1 MLTHKT
7 FHSKAAILHATARFF
22 ALCLLLQTP
31 LLMAYAHYS
40 AHYIALWWNLTFHIL
55 CAFTTLYLCNKDLPT
70 HARTLLL
77 TSYYSYIVLATFLWR
92 GDVYIQHFLLIGCL
106 CCVGV
111 FSQHEQRPRLY
122 WGLLFALTFCVIDGL
137 FSDSLQGW
145 QGAIRRSN
153 SITLTLA
160 SVGLILTLHAHSRR
174 HLHHLAVNYRQTR
187 QLLIKATPAAKLT
200 SAFTRP
206 LKRVSNPPFNGHS
219 CSASNGFSTT
229 LTRQTFTSAS
239 VLFADIK
246 GYQTLAPLFGEQKVI
261 EALDAFYSQ
270 IDELAAAHNMF
281 PVKTNGDEY
290 MAVSEL
296 CMFPPSH
303 PVNGSRKGDQ
313 NTRNS
318 TQVSTQSHSPS
329 SVLEN
334 THHINNC
341 VQFALAVTAT
351 FIVFASKE
359 GWPCQIRIGVAA
371 GPVTAGMPQR
381 QHGIFD
387 VWGNTVNLASM
398 LEQHCTGN
406 SVTVCASTFPHLA
419 TETQAKFCPVLI
431 DSKIGELAAFEHRLN
446 DTH

>member
-7 FHSKAAILHATARFF
+7 FHSKAAVLHTTARFF
-22 ALCLLLQTP
+22 ALCLLLQSP
-31 LLMAYAHYS
+31 LLMAYAQDS
-40 AHYIALWWNLTFHIL
+40 ANHIALWWNLTFHIL
-55 CAFTTLYLCNKDLPT
+55 CAFTVLYLCHKGQPS
-70 HARTLLL
+70 HARTLLI
-77 TSYYSYIVLATFLWR
+77 TSYYSYIVLATLLWR

-106 CCVGV
+106 CCVGL

-137 FSDSLQGW
+137 FSYSLHGW

-174 HLHHLAVNYRQTR
+174 HLHHLAVNYRHTR

-200 SAFTRP
+200 SAFTPP
-206 LKRVSNPPFNGHS
+206 LSHVPNTPLSRFSS
-219 CSASNGFSTT
+219 SASTGFSTG
-229 LTRQTFTSAS
+229 LMRQSFSSAC

-270 IDELAAAHNMF
+270 IDVLAAANKMY

-296 CMFPPSH
+296 CMFPPLSAS
-303 PVNGSRKGDQ
+303 NGEQKGEQ
-313 NTRNS
+313 KS
-318 TQVSTQSHSPS
+318 A
-329 SVLEN
+329 
-334 THHINNC
+334 HHINNG
-341 VQFALAVTAT
+341 VLFALAVTAT
-351 FIVFASKE
+351 FKIFALKE

-371 GPVTAGMPQR
+371 GPVTAGMPRR

-398 LEQHCTGN
+398 LEQHCKGN
-406 SVTVCASTFPHLA
+406 AVTVCDSTFPHLTA
-419 TETQAKFCPVLI
+419 ETQAKFCPILI
-431 DSKIGELAAFEHRLN
+431 DSKIGELAAFEHRLT
-446 DTH
+446 DTHYASNPL

>member
-7 FHSKAAILHATARFF
+7 FHSKAAIIHATARFF

-40 AHYIALWWNLTFHIL
+40 AHHIALWWNLTFHIL
-55 CAFTTLYLCNKDLPT
+55 CAFTTLYLCNKGLPT
-70 HARTLLL
+70 RARTLLL

-92 GDVYIQHFLLIGCL
+92 GDMYIQHFLLIGCL

-122 WGLLFALTFCVIDGL
+122 WGLLFALTFCAIDGL
-137 FSDSLQGW
+137 FSYSLHGW

-174 HLHHLAVNYRQTR
+174 HLHHLAVNYRHTR

-200 SAFTRP
+200 SAFTPP
-206 LKRVSNPPFNGHS
+206 LSHVPNTPLSRFSS
-219 CSASNGFSTT
+219 SASTGFSTG
-229 LTRQTFTSAS
+229 LMRQSFSSAC

-270 IDELAAAHNMF
+270 IDVLAAAHKMY

-296 CMFPPSH
+296 CMFPPLSAS
-303 PVNGSRKGDQ
+303 NGKQKGEQ
-313 NTRNS
+313 K
-318 TQVSTQSHSPS
+318 V
-329 SVLEN
+329 
-334 THHINNC
+334 HI
-341 VQFALAVTAT
+341 
-351 FIVFASKE
+351 I
-359 GWPCQIRIGVAA
+359 
-371 GPVTAGMPQR
+371 
-381 QHGIFD
+381 
-387 VWGNTVNLASM
+387 
-398 LEQHCTGN
+398 
-406 SVTVCASTFPHLA
+406 
-419 TETQAKFCPVLI
+419 
-431 DSKIGELAAFEHRLN
+431 
-446 DTH
+446 